1 VNYPRRRSTGFED
14 DMNAGTGEPLHS
26 TGAQGAPDDDDASA
40 LIIVGIGASAG
51 GLEALERL
59 FKALPDRTGM
69 AFVVVQ
75 HLSPDF
81 KSLMDELLA
90 RHTGMPIHR
99 VEDGMRVEADSVY
112 LIPPRKEMIV
122 ADGRLLLTDKAP
134 QRDLSLP
141 IDHFFRSLAQDAG
154 ARAIAIVLSGT
165 GSDGSRGIRDVHA
178 AGGLVIVQRP
188 ESAQF
193 DGMPKSAHDTGVADL
208 LLAPEEMPGH
218 LVAHA
223 AQVREIAPAPSADT
237 ALDGAGSIFKLLRDE
252 YGIDFSYYKP
262 NTVGRR
268 IERRQAMAQLPQL
281 DDYAARLRDDPA
293 ERNALYRDLL
303 IGVTRFF
310 RDPEAFDHLEREV
323 LPELFSRRANDDELR
338 IWVAGCA
345 TGEEAY
351 SLAILLDER
360 MRLLSRRLNVKIF
373 ASDAHRAS
381 LEIASAGVYDEEQLA
396 EVTPARLERYFV
408 KRADGWHVSS
418 DLRQMIVFTVHNVIR
433 DAPFT
438 RLDMISCRNLLI
450 YFQQP
455 VQKRVLSLFHFG
467 LRTGGVLFLGP
478 SEGPGALSDEFE
490 DVDGRWKIYRKR
502 RDVRLPADLRQP
514 LLASLQGRSV
524 PLPQQSGSPEQTLG
538 FAYESLLERHL
549 PDGVLIDDRR
559 RLVHAFGDASR
570 FLSIPK
576 GRGTSDLL
584 DLVRPEL
591 RIPLAGA
598 LQRALK
604 DRAPIAHPPIRVELP
619 GDSARVRMT
628 VEPIA
633 NRQSHVTHFHVT
645 FAPAGRPD
653 DVAPAAEMAPEHDSG
668 ALVSSLEAELAL
680 TRENLQ
686 ATVEELETSNEELQA
701 SNEELVASN
710 EELQSTN
717 EELHSVNQELYTVN
731 AEYQKKIQELTDLT
745 ADMDGLLRSTDIG
758 TIFLDENLCIRK
770 FTPQIARTFDLLPHD
785 VGRRIDSFSHNVRYA
800 ELLSSLESVLATGE
814 PVEREVQDQHG
825 SWFFLRILPY
835 RTRGHVTGVVLSLID
850 VSLLKRTEARLE
862 QMSAIVQSSE
872 DAIVGIDLAGRV
884 TTWNHGAER
893 LYGYASDEA
902 LGATLADL
910 LRPEGDAGREV
921 AVDVPADALARMRAG
936 LPAVHEVETLR
947 RRKDGSLVDVLL
959 SCSAIRDESGTL
971 VGVSIVARDV
981 SARKA
986 AEREQAERMRLTA
999 LRAAIALALAD
1010 HENLNTS
1017 LQRCTEVLVDHA
1029 GAAFARL
1036 WLRDPDD
1043 DDVLVLRAS
1052 AGLYTHLD
1060 GPHGRVRMGE
1070 LKIGRI
1076 AATRRP
1082 HLTND
1087 VPGDPHTS
1095 DPEWARRERMI
1106 AFAGYPLVVANRVV
1120 GVLAMFGRKPFP
1132 LSLLDDLGAISYQI
1146 AQSIERKRA
1155 EDASRRYA
1163 EELERT
1169 NRELRDSVK
1178 RREEAEAEARAA
1190 VDRRDRFLAIL
1201 SHELRNPLAAV
1212 LNAARLLERAGS
1224 NERVRQQAQGAIGR
1238 QSRQMARLLDD
1249 LLDVSRITRNKIEI
1263 RKQVID
1269 LGTAVREACELVRPM
1284 IQAREHRLTV
1294 DLPEQPVYVNGDP
1307 ARVQQIAINLL
1318 TNAAKYTPP
1327 AGAIALTVRSDD
1339 TSAELRVRDTGPGI
1353 PPAMREKVFDLFF
1366 QLLDSVGS
1374 SDGGMG
1380 VGLTLVR
1387 SLIALH
1393 GGSIAIE
1400 DAAGGGT
1407 VFVVHLP
1414 LAAEPPRPVA
1424 VHGRGNVLD
1433 GLHVLVVE
1441 DNPDIRTTTV
1451 GLLRDFGCVVDSA
1464 EDGPSG
1470 LAALDRALPDIA
1482 LVDIGMPGLDGYEVA
1497 RRIRARPDTRRLR
1510 LIALTGFGQEDDR
1523 HRALEAGFDAH
1534 LVKPIDFEQLAN
1546 LVAQARS

>member
-1 VNYPRRRSTGFED
+1 
-14 DMNAGTGEPLHS
+14 MNAGTGEPLES
-26 TGAQGAPDDDDASA
+26 ADARSAATDITAP
-40 LIIVGIGASAG
+40 IIVGIGASAG

-59 FKALPDRTGM
+59 FRTLPDRTGM

-90 RHTGMPIHR
+90 RHTGMAIHR
-99 VEDGMRVEADSVY
+99 VEDGMPVEPDSVY

-154 ARAIAIVLSGT
+154 ARAVAIVLSGT
-165 GSDGSRGIRDVHA
+165 GSDGSRGVRDVHD

-193 DGMPKSAHDTGVADL
+193 DGMPKSAEDTGVADL
-208 LLAPEEMPGH
+208 LLAPEEMPEH
-218 LVAHA
+218 LVANA
-223 AQVREIAPAPSADT
+223 ARVRDLVPLPSAD
-237 ALDGAGSIFKLLRDE
+237 LVPDGAGSIFRALRDE

-268 IERRQAMAQLPQL
+268 IERRQAMAQLPRL
-281 DDYAARLRDDPA
+281 DDYAARLRNDPS

-310 RDPEAFDHLEREV
+310 RDPEAFGHLERDV
-323 LPELFSRRANDDELR
+323 LPELLARRTEDDELR

-360 MRLLSRRLNVKIF
+360 MRLLSRRPNVKIF

-381 LEIASAGVYDEEQLA
+381 LETASAGVYREDQLA
-396 EVTPARLERYFV
+396 DVTPSRLERYFV

-438 RLDMISCRNLLI
+438 RLDMITCRNLLI

-478 SEGPGALSDEFE
+478 SEGTGDLGDEFE
-490 DVDGRWKIYRKR
+490 DLDGRWKIFRKR
-502 RDVRLPADLRQP
+502 RDVRLPADMRQP
-514 LLASLQGRSV
+514 LPPALPGRATT
-524 PLPQQSGSPEQTLG
+524 LPQRTGSPEQVLG
-538 FAYESLLERHL
+538 FVYESLLERNL

-559 RLVHAFGDASR
+559 RLVHAFGNAAR
-570 FLSIPK
+570 LLSIPK

-584 DLVRPEL
+584 ELVRPEL

-598 LQRALK
+598 LQRALE
-604 DRAPIAHPPIRVELP
+604 DRAAISHPPIRVELP
-619 GDSARVRMT
+619 GEAVRVRLT
-628 VEPIA
+628 VEPIV
-633 NRQSHVTHFHVT
+633 NRQSHVTHFHVS
-645 FAPAGRPD
+645 FAPAEPSAED
-653 DVAPAAEMAPEHDSG
+653 AAPPEMARESDSG
-668 ALVSSLEAELAL
+668 ALVTSLEAELAL

-731 AEYQKKIQELTDLT
+731 AEYQKKIQELTELT

-770 FTPQIARTFDLLPHD
+770 FTPQIARTFDLLPQD

-800 ELLSSLESVLATGE
+800 ELTSSLESVLESGE
-814 PVEREVQDQHG
+814 PIEREVQDQHG

-835 RTRGHVTGVVLSLID
+835 RARGHVTGVVLSLID
-850 VSLLKRTEARLE
+850 VSLLKRAEARLE

-884 TTWNHGAER
+884 TTWNQGAER
-893 LYGYASDEA
+893 LYGYSPDEA
-902 LGATLADL
+902 LDTPLADL
-910 LRPEGDAGREV
+910 LRPEGDDARD
-921 AVDVPADALARMRAG
+921 AADDVPPDALARMRAG
-936 LPAVHEVETLR
+936 LPAAHEVETRR
-947 RRKDGSLVDVLL
+947 RRKDGALVDVLL
-959 SCSAIRDESGTL
+959 SCSAIRDESSAL
-971 VGVSIVARDV
+971 VGMSVVARDV

-986 AEREQAERMRLTA
+986 AEREQAERTRLTA

-1010 HENLNTS
+1010 HENLQTS

-1029 GAAFARL
+1029 DAAFARI
-1036 WLRDPDD
+1036 WLVDD
-1043 DDVLVLRAS
+1043 HAEDVLVLRAS
-1052 AGLYTHLD
+1052 AGLYTHID
-1060 GPHGRVRMGE
+1060 GPHGRVRVGE
-1070 LKIGRI
+1070 LRIGRI

-1082 HLTND
+1082 HLGND
-1087 VPGDPHTS
+1087 VPNDPHTS
-1095 DPEWARRERMI
+1095 DPEWARRERII

-1120 GVLAMFGRKPFP
+1120 GVLAMFGRKAFP
-1132 LSLLDDLGAISYQI
+1132 LSLIDDLGAISYQI
-1146 AQSIERKRA
+1146 GQSVERKRA

-1163 EELERT
+1163 AELERS
-1169 NRELRDSVK
+1169 NAELRDSVK

-1284 IQAREHRLTV
+1284 IHSREHRLTV

-1327 AGAIALTVRSDD
+1327 GGAITLTVRHVEA
-1339 TSAELRVRDTGPGI
+1339 SAELRVRDSGPGI
-1353 PPAMREKVFDLFF
+1353 PLEMRDKVFDLFF
-1366 QLLDSVGS
+1366 QLEDSVGR

-1387 SLIALH
+1387 SLIGLH
-1393 GGSIAIE
+1393 GGTIAIE

-1414 LAAEPPRPVA
+1414 LAPEPPRPVA
-1424 VHGRGNVLD
+1424 MQGHGNVLD

-1464 EDGPSG
+1464 EDGLSG
-1470 LAALDRALPDIA
+1470 LAALDRAIPDVA

-1510 LIALTGFGQEDDR
+1510 VIALTGFGQEDDR
-1523 HRALEAGFDAH
+1523 HRAIEAGFDAH
-1534 LVKPIDFEQLAN
+1534 LVKPIDFEQLAKV
-1546 LVAQARS
+1546 VAQARD